1 MTPCIAEP
9 RKEVGKYAPKIV
21 QIMID
26 PAKIGDVVGQR
37 GKTIN
42 TIIERTGVKIIL
54 KGLEAPLYQIA
65 ANAGVDGSVVVDKIK
80 NSKKKGWGYD
90 AYTET
95 YCDMVA
101 SGIVDPTR
109 VTRSALQNAA
119 SIAATILTTESVVA
133 DIKEPAPAAPAA
145 GAGMDGMY

>member
-1 MTPCIAEP
+1 M
-9 RKEVGKYAPKIV
+9 
-21 QIMID
+21 
-26 PAKIGDVVGQR
+26 
-37 GKTIN
+37 
-42 TIIERTGVKIIL
+42 KIIL

-95 YCDMVA
+95 YCDMVS

-109 VTRSALQNAA
+109 VARSALQNAA
-119 SIAATILTTESVVA
+119 SIAALILTTESVVA
-133 DIKEPAPAAPAA
+133 DIKEPATAAPAA